1 VQQQQLAHEVVQHLA
16 DCLATSSVAVHL
28 AACQVIQLYNRN
40 PHTRHALR
48 GTSIAK
54 ALVQLSRR
62 RHPLTAAPSVACI
75 GIMSDLRS
83 ETADAVVAADGMN
96 ALLSMLEEDC
106 AAQVCPFLGWQAAYL
121 D

>member
-1 VQQQQLAHEVVQHLA
+1 
-16 DCLATSSVAVHL
+16 
-28 AACQVIQLYNRN
+28 
-40 PHTRHALR
+40 
-48 GTSIAK
+48 
-54 ALVQLSRR
+54 
-62 RHPLTAAPSVACI
+62 
-75 GIMSDLRS
+75 MSDLRS